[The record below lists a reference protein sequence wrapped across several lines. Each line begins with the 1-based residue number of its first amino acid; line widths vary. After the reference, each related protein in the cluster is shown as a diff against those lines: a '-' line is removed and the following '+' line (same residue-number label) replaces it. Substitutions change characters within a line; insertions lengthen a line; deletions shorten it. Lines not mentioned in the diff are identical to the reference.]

1 MKRYF
6 ETYKEARSFIETVK
20 VLDYGV
26 KTINGQEI
34 YWVLYEKDETCYCK
48 AGKYE
53 INATD

>member
-34 YWVLYEKDETCYCK
+34 YWVLYEKDETCYLQGWK
-48 AGKYE
+48 V
-53 INATD
+53 